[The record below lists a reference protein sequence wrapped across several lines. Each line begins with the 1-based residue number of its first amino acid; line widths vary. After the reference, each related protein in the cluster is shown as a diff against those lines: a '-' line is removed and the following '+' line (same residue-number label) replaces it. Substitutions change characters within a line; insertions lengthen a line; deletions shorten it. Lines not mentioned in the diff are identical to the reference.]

1 MSVSHDAMESS
12 TEETLLNSVKN
23 LTAQKEMRP
32 AKRKL
37 NTNAATAKA
46 NTSEVKKRSSN
57 FSLQEK
63 LDLADI
69 VCTGKDTTDDEADD
83 SLYSEVIIVTLWSK
97 TVPNKLKRKF
107 MAKSPKGSVS
117 VRDVSQRPSEIDRK
131 ITRVQPW

>member
-23 LTAQKEMRP
+23 LTAQKEVRP

-37 NTNAATAKA
+37 NTDAATAKA
-46 NTSEVKKRSSN
+46 NTSEVNKRSSN

-69 VCTGKDTTDDEADD
+69 VCTGKDTTDDKADD
-83 SLYSEVIIVTLWSK
+83 SLYSEVIIVTLRSK
-97 TVPNKLKRKF
+97 TVPNKLKKEIYGKILKRLCQRKRCF
-107 MAKSPKGSVS
+107 SASL
-117 VRDVSQRPSEIDRK
+117 
-131 ITRVQPW
+131 